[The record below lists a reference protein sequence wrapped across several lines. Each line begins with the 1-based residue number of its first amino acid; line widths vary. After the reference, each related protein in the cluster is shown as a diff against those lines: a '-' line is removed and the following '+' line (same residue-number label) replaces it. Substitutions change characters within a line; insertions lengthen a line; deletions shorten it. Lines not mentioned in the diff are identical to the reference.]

1 MNTKLFLLF
10 ICILL
15 ISNPLLSQN
24 NKERKK
30 TAEQLLQEQKAQ
42 ELSEIEKETLRIIDS
57 ISKAEKLERI
67 EVLTSGNILVGWFN
81 LPLNKLLDYNNYEGF
96 RPGLGVMTNER
107 LSNYFSV
114 GGYFGYGFRDEDLK
128 YGGDLILNLHKE
140 SESKIH
146 FSYMND
152 VIEKSGYSFFEKLD
166 FSTSEIYRKLLIKD
180 MELIEKYQI
189 EYNALIFKY
198 LGFNIYINQ
207 SYNTATDDYRFG
219 STTESS
225 TNNFIFNEI
234 GFQFRYA
241 YKEKFKQTA
250 KTKYSLGTNYPIL
263 FGNLSKGTNWFDG
276 EYEYTKIEA
285 KITKTFKTKTF
296 GDTKLAIVG
305 GLTSGNVPISKLYN
319 GHGSHGSFSF
329 EAENSFGTMRMGEF
343 YSDRFFYV
351 FLKHDF
357 GNLIL
362 NSEIF
367 KPEFVIVNNFGIGE
381 LSQNTNHQ
389 TTEPIQSIEK
399 GYYESGLLINNILN
413 SSFSGIGFGLFYRYG
428 PYSFTNTS
436 DNFSYKLT
444 LTIGL

>member
-1 MNTKLFLLF
+1 MGTKLFFLF
-10 ICILL
+10 TCILL
-15 ISNPLLSQN
+15 SGNILLSQN
-24 NKERKK
+24 NEERKK
-30 TAEQLLQEQKAQ
+30 TDDQLSLEQKAQ

-57 ISKAEKLERI
+57 ISKVEKLERI
-67 EVLTSGNILVGWFN
+67 ETLTSGNIPVGWFY

-96 RPGLGVMTNER
+96 RLGLGIMTNEK
-107 LSNYFSV
+107 LSNYFSI
-114 GGYFGYGFRDEDLK
+114 GGYFGYGFKDKDWK
-128 YGGDLILNLHKE
+128 YGGDLILNLHKK

-152 VIEKSGYSFFEKLD
+152 VIEKSGYSFLEKLD
-166 FSTSEIYRKLLIKD
+166 FSTSEIYRRLLIKD
-180 MELIEKYQI
+180 MELIEKYQF
-189 EYNALIFKY
+189 EYNALIFEY
-198 LGFNIYINQ
+198 FRFNIYINQ
-207 SYNTATDDYRFG
+207 SSITATDDYRFD
-219 STTESS
+219 SDLASA
-225 TNNFIFNEI
+225 TNSFSFNEI

-263 FGNLSKGTNWFDG
+263 FGNLSKGTNWFNG

-296 GDTKLAIVG
+296 GDTRLALVG
-305 GLTSGNVPISKLYN
+305 GLASGNVPISKLYN

-343 YSDRFFYV
+343 YSDRFFYI
-351 FLKHDF
+351 FLKHNF
-357 GNLIL
+357 GNLII

-367 KPEFVIVNNFGIGE
+367 KPEFVVVNNFGIGE

-389 TTEPIQSIEK
+389 TTVPIQSIEK
-399 GYYESGLLINNILN
+399 GYYESGLLINKILN
-413 SSFSGIGFGLFYRYG
+413 SSFSGIGFGIFYRYG
-428 PYSFTNTS
+428 SYSFTNTA